1 MAEKLTEEE
10 LVTRIRG
17 EITESLGYMGDTIS
31 HQREQAM
38 QYYYGLPFGNEVEG
52 RSQFVDSTVQDTIEW
67 IKPSLM
73 RVFASGDQMVKFS
86 PHGPEDVKMAE
97 QATDYVN
104 YVFTKDNPGW
114 EILYSWFTDAL
125 LSKNGIVKVWWDEYE
140 EWNREEYRGLDET
153 EFESLLSDPSVEV
166 LEHTEYEDVNAD
178 LYATATAEEEEPVE
192 AEEVV
197 PEQQQQQIPPM
208 GMDQPQ
214 MMPPQQQP
222 MEMMQ
227 PQQQVEEEVTVTMV
241 HDVVIQRRDYGGKV
255 KIENIPPSEFL
266 ISRESKNIPDARFVC
281 HRVMKT
287 LSELREMYPDK
298 NLEVEDLTGGGED
311 MTDFSSERL
320 ERYAFD
326 KSATYWE
333 GWGDATYGED
343 GLRTYWLHESFL
355 RTDYDGDGITE
366 LRKVCTVGDTVLQ
379 NDEIDSIPFVSITPI
394 KIPHKFFGLSIADL
408 VMDLQLMKSTLM
420 RNLMDNMYNQNY
432 GRFAVLEGQA
442 NLDDLLT
449 QRPGGIVRVKS
460 PNAVT
465 PLATPA
471 LQPYSFQMLEYLDGV
486 RESRAGVSKMSQGM
500 NENALTSHTTATA
513 VNAVMSAAQSRVE
526 LVARNF
532 AETGVKDLMIR
543 IYELLHKNQDKK
555 RVVML
560 RNEWI
565 PVRPD
570 VWRDKYDC
578 TVSVALGSGSKDQQ
592 MMHISQ
598 MIQFASE
605 AMQGGLQ
612 IVTEQNMYN
621 LGSAMIK
628 AMGFQNVDDYLT
640 NPAEMEPEQPE
651 GPTPEEQMAQME
663 MQLKQKE
670 LEIKAADVQVKMQ
683 KIQQEAQ
690 KDAVDAQLKVAEL
703 QLEREQKRAVAIGA
717 T

>member
-140 EWNREEYRGLDET
+140 EWNREEYNGLNEM
-153 EFESLLSDPSVEV
+153 EFEALLSDPSVEV
-166 LEHTEYEDVNAD
+166 MEHTEYEDEYASAQVEQTPAGVGEQMQA
-178 LYATATAEEEEPVE
+178 ATA
-192 AEEVV
+192 
-197 PEQQQQQIPPM
+197 M
-208 GMDQPQ
+208 L
-214 MMPPQQQP
+214 
-222 MEMMQ
+222 
-227 PQQQVEEEVTVTMV
+227 
-241 HDVVIQRRDYGGKV
+241 HDVVIQRQDYGGKV
-255 KIENIPPSEFL
+255 RIENVPPSEFL
-266 ISRESKNIPDARFVC
+266 IARESKTIQDARFVC
-281 HRVMKT
+281 HRVLKT

-298 NLEVEDLTGGGED
+298 NLEVEDLTGGDED
-311 MTDFSSERL
+311 MTDFSGERL
-320 ERYAFD
+320 ERFAFD
-326 KSATYWE
+326 KSAKYWE
-333 GWGDATYGED
+333 GWGDAAYGED

-420 RNLMDNMYNQNY
+420 RNLMDNMYNQNF

-460 PNAVT
+460 PNAIT
-465 PLATPA
+465 PLATPP

-532 AETGVKDLMIR
+532 AETGVKDLMIT

-560 RNEWI
+560 RNEWV

-578 TVSVALGSGSKDQQ
+578 TVSVALGSGNKDQQ
-592 MMHISQ
+592 MMHLSQ

-605 AMQGGLQ
+605 AMKGGLP
-612 IVTEQNMYN
+612 IVNAQNMYN
-621 LGSAMIK
+621 LGATLVK

-640 NPAEMEPEQPE
+640 NPAMAPPEQPK
-651 GPTPEEQMAQME
+651 GPTPEQQIAQQE
-663 MQLKQKE
+663 LQLKQKE
-670 LEIKAADVQVKMQ
+670 LEIKAADVQIKAQ

-690 KDAVDAQLKVAEL
+690 KNAVDAQLKVEEL
-703 QLEREQKRAVAIGA
+703 KLEREQNRAVAIGD

>member
-17 EITESLGYMGDTIS
+17 EITDSLGYMGDTIS
-31 HQREQAM
+31 QQREKAM
-38 QYYYGLPFGNEVEG
+38 SYYYGQPFGNEVEG

-140 EWNREEYRGLDET
+140 EWNREEYRGLNEM
-153 EFESLLSDPSVEV
+153 EFEALLSDPSVEV
-166 LEHTEYEDVNAD
+166 LEHSEYEDVQ
-178 LYATATAEEEEPVE
+178 YAAEQVE
-192 AEEVV
+192 
-197 PEQQQQQIPPM
+197 QTPM
-208 GMDQPQ
+208 GGVDEQ
-214 MMPPQQQP
+214 M
-222 MEMMQ
+222 
-227 PQQQVEEEVTVTMV
+227 QVAGTML
-241 HDVVIQRRDYGGKV
+241 HDVVIQRQDYGGKV
-255 KIENIPPSEFL
+255 KIENVPPSEFL
-266 ISRESKNIPDARFVC
+266 ISRESKNIQDARFVC

-298 NLEVEDLTGGGED
+298 DLEVEDLRGAAQD
-311 MTDFSSERL
+311 MADFSAERL
-320 ERYAFD
+320 ERFSFD
-326 KSATYWE
+326 KSAEYWD
-333 GWGDATYGED
+333 GWGDDTYGED

-420 RNLMDNMYNQNY
+420 RNLMDNMYNQNF
-432 GRFAVLEGQA
+432 GRYAVLEGQA

-449 QRPGGIVRVKS
+449 QRPGGVVRVKS
-460 PNAVT
+460 PNAVM
-465 PLATPA
+465 PLSTPA
-471 LQPYSFQMLEYLDGV
+471 LEPYSFQMLEYLDGV
-486 RESRAGVSKMSQGM
+486 RESRAGVSRMSQGM

-532 AETGVKDLMIR
+532 AETGVKDLMIT

-560 RNEWI
+560 RNEWV

-578 TVSVALGSGSKDQQ
+578 TVSVALGSGNKDQQ
-592 MMHISQ
+592 MMHLSQ
-598 MIQFASE
+598 MLQFAGE
-605 AMQGGLQ
+605 AMKGGLP
-612 IVTEQNMYN
+612 IVNAQNMYN
-621 LGSAMIK
+621 LGATLIK

-640 NPAEMEPEQPE
+640 NPSMMGPQQPKPPSPEQQI
-651 GPTPEEQMAQME
+651 EQQE
-663 MQLKQKE
+663 LQLKQKE
-670 LEIKAADVQVKMQ
+670 LEIKAADVQVKAQ
-683 KIQQEAQ
+683 KIQQEYQ

-703 QLEREQKRAVAIGA
+703 KLEREQKRAVAIGA